1 MDHTSLLIVLYFQF
15 SGSFEL
21 AVLRMSRFYD
31 LSQNC
36 VLFGDTLLPEDTFYT
51 NDNFEIKLVRSAFE
65 VSRNVAEL
73 KLTEVELA
81 LYSAFVLLSP
91 GKFPLSL
98 FSFIVSRSIIIKI
111 NKFYI

>member
-1 MDHTSLLIVLYFQF
+1 MFPLLIILHFHF

-21 AVLRMSRFYD
+21 AVLRMSRYYD

-36 VLFGDTLLPEDTFYT
+36 VLLGDTLLPEDTFYT
-51 NDNFEIKLVRSAFE
+51 NDSLEVELVQKAFE
-65 VSRNVAEL
+65 VSKNVAEL

-91 GKFPLSL
+91 GKF
-98 FSFIVSRSIIIKI
+98 SIHSPFGCIEM
-111 NKFYI
+111 